1 MELRQLRYFVTV
13 AEELNFGRAAERL
26 RIAGPS
32 LSQQIKALERDL
44 KVSLFDRDR
53 RSVTLTAS
61 GAALLPH
68 ARALVDQADELRR
81 RAAGLLTS
89 EPVRIGYVNWCPTDW
104 AERAAG
110 VAQLRVDTWVM
121 PSHTQAAR
129 VADGSLDLAIC
140 WVQTT
145 DLASLSLDAHL
156 IGVDRLYAL
165 SVGSD
170 TSPVEA
176 KDTLVLL
183 DADEASWSSWNRYA
197 EQFAADTGAR
207 IMRVDDGGVTGPT
220 FFEHVRRLRRP
231 VLNNPKGQNVQEPAS
246 LVRRPVVHPTPL
258 WTWSLVWRRG
268 EDSPAVRAVIDEF
281 TRDAPD
287 LGVDDEGTWLPGT
300 RSAPAER
307 NPNRSR
313 PATNADNKTTS
324 AAASR
329 ACEKPGEEVVSPP
342 PGPGSG
348 RRSIRCQ
355 QRDGAGESE
364 QASGCQGHRAD
375 PDEGGPEQDCSDEG
389 RDGPRSQGGQCDSE
403 RLQEQRSREQGR
415 MRPARAQ
422 PRPQC
427 RRRDGG
433 QADDEPGAVAQPA

>member
-26 RIAGPS
+26 HIAGPS

-44 KVSLFDRDR
+44 KLRLFDRDR
-53 RSVTLTAS
+53 RSVTLTAG

-129 VADGSLDLAIC
+129 VADGNLDLAIC

-165 SVGSD
+165 STGSD

-176 KDTLVLL
+176 KDTLVVL
-183 DADEASWSSWNRYA
+183 DADEATWSSWNRYA
-197 EQFAADTGAR
+197 EQFAADTGAG
-207 IMRVDDGGVTGPT
+207 IVRVDDGGVTGPT
-220 FFEHVRRLRRP
+220 FFEHIRRLRRP
-231 VLNNPKGQNVQEPAS
+231 VLNSPKGQNTQEPGG
-246 LVRRPVVHPTPL
+246 LVRRSVVNPTPL
-258 WTWSLVWRRG
+258 WTWSLVWRHR
-268 EDSPAVRAVIDEF
+268 EDSPAVRAVIDQF
-281 TRDAPD
+281 TRDVGD
-287 LGVDDEGTWLPGT
+287 LGVDDDAAWLPG
-300 RSAPAER
+300 
-307 NPNRSR
+307 
-313 PATNADNKTTS
+313 
-324 AAASR
+324 
-329 ACEKPGEEVVSPP
+329 
-342 PGPGSG
+342 
-348 RRSIRCQ
+348 
-355 QRDGAGESE
+355 
-364 QASGCQGHRAD
+364 AD
-375 PDEGGPEQDCSDEG
+375 PHRPSG
-389 RDGPRSQGGQCDSE
+389 
-403 RLQEQRSREQGR
+403 SRT
-415 MRPARAQ
+415 
-422 PRPQC
+422 
-427 RRRDGG
+427 
-433 QADDEPGAVAQPA
+433 